1 MGVTTLRGG
10 LSNFSGRLPSPQ
22 FPGEPTKASM
32 NHVALLYTK
41 ISQEKEKRQF
51 LLPFPYGVRFIMTF
65 AVVMGVTTQRLGNFL
80 PDCVLPSQTGFR
92 FRCI

>member
-1 MGVTTLRGG
+1 MGFYYDWEVIMGVTTLRGG

-51 LLPFPYGVRFIMTF
+51 LLPFPYGVRFIMT
-65 AVVMGVTTQRLGNFL
+65 L
-80 PDCVLPSQTGFR
+80 PWSWG
-92 FRCI
+92 